1 MATVELGRESRHGSR
16 PALPKAAT
24 LRSNQ
29 VMATPS
35 PGPGATPSPA
45 IRLLLVDDHPL
56 VRDGLRA
63 RLQAVPGFEVV
74 GEASN
79 AEEAHAQLGALQPT
93 LVLMDVGM
101 KGVNGID
108 LTSALLEREPALLVL
123 MLSMYDNPEYVQR
136 AMQAGARGYVLK
148 DSPASEI
155 IAAIEAVAGGG
166 TFLSPAV
173 SRRLFRNQTPRP
185 MLSSRECEI
194 LAALARGLSSKHID
208 REMDVSVRT
217 VEAHRQNIKRKLSLE
232 GQAELIK
239 YAVEHAGKLG

>member
-1 MATVELGRESRHGSR
+1 M
-16 PALPKAAT
+16 PAASAPPD
-24 LRSNQ
+24 S
-29 VMATPS
+29 PS
-35 PGPGATPSPA
+35 APA

-63 RLQAVPGFEVV
+63 RLEVVPRFEVV
-74 GEASN
+74 GEAGN
-79 AEEAHAQLGALQPT
+79 ADEAQAQLAALRPT

-101 KGVNGID
+101 KGTNGID
-108 LTSALLEREPALLVL
+108 LTAALLERDPALLVL

-148 DSPASEI
+148 DAPASEI

-173 SRRLFRNQTPRP
+173 SRRLFRNQAPRP
-185 MLSSRECEI
+185 LLSSRESEI
-194 LAALARGLSSKHID
+194 LSALARGLASKQIA

-217 VEAHRQNIKRKLSLE
+217 VEAHRQSIKRKLSLE

-239 YAVEHAGKLG
+239 YAVEHAGKRD

>member
-1 MATVELGRESRHGSR
+1 MATS
-16 PALPKAAT
+16 LPDGAAAAAST
-24 LRSNQ
+24 
-29 VMATPS
+29 
-35 PGPGATPSPA
+35 

-63 RLQAVPGFEVV
+63 RLEVRPGFGVA

-79 AEEAHAQLGALQPT
+79 ADEAHAQLEGLRPT

-108 LTSALLEREPALLVL
+108 LTSALLEREPSLLVL

-136 AMQAGARGYVLK
+136 ALQAGARGYVLK

-155 IAAIEAVAGGG
+155 IAAIEAVAAGG

-185 MLSSRECEI
+185 VLSSRECEI
-194 LAALARGLSSKHID
+194 LAALARGLSSKHIA

-217 VEAHRQNIKRKLSLE
+217 IETHRQNIKRKLSLE

>member
-1 MATVELGRESRHGSR
+1 MSD
-16 PALPKAAT
+16 ALP
-24 LRSNQ
+24 
-29 VMATPS
+29 
-35 PGPGATPSPA
+35 PA
-45 IRLLLVDDHPL
+45 RIRLLLVDDHPL

-63 RLQAVPGFEVV
+63 RLEGVPGFEVA
-74 GEASN
+74 GEAGDA
-79 AEEAHAQLGALQPT
+79 AEAQAQVDALRPG

-101 KGVNGID
+101 KDVNGID
-108 LTSALLEREPALLVL
+108 LTAQLLERDPGLQVL

-155 IAAIEAVAGGG
+155 VAAIEAIAAGG

-173 SRRLFRNQTPRP
+173 SRRLFRNQAPRP
-185 MLSSRECEI
+185 LLSSRESQI
-194 LAALARGLSSKHID
+194 LSALARGLSSKLIA

-217 VEAHRQNIKRKLSLE
+217 VEAHRQSIKRKLALE

-239 YAVEHAGKLG
+239 YAVEHARVHGGG

>member
-1 MATVELGRESRHGSR
+1 M
-16 PALPKAAT
+16 PD
-24 LRSNQ
+24 
-29 VMATPS
+29 PS
-35 PGPGATPSPA
+35 PPPA
-45 IRLLLVDDHPL
+45 KAPPLSIRLMLVDDHPL

-63 RLQAVPGFEVV
+63 RLEAVPGFAVV
-74 GEASN
+74 GEAAN
-79 AEEAHAQLGALQPT
+79 ADQAHAQLDALRPT

-108 LTSALLEREPALLVL
+108 LTAALLEREPSLLVL

-155 IAAIEAVAGGG
+155 IAAIEAIAGGG

-173 SRRLFRNQTPRP
+173 SKRLFRNQTPRP
-185 MLSSRECEI
+185 LLSARESEI
-194 LAALARGLSSKHID
+194 LSALARGLASKQIA

-217 VEAHRQNIKRKLSLE
+217 VEAHRQSIKRKLGLE

-239 YAVEHAGKLG
+239 YAVEHAGPRD

>member
-1 MATVELGRESRHGSR
+1 MADSSA
-16 PALPKAAT
+16 P
-24 LRSNQ
+24 
-29 VMATPS
+29 PS
-35 PGPGATPSPA
+35 AS
-45 IRLLLVDDHPL
+45 IRLMLVDDHPL
-56 VRDGLRA
+56 VRDGLRV
-63 RLQAVPGFEVV
+63 RLEAVPGFTVV

-79 AEEAHAQLGALQPT
+79 AEEAHAQLDALRPT

-101 KGVNGID
+101 KGVNGIE
-108 LTSALLEREPALLVL
+108 LTAALLAREPSLLVL

-155 IAAIEAVAGGG
+155 IAAIEAIAGGG

-173 SRRLFRNQTPRP
+173 SKRLFRNQTPRP
-185 MLSSRECEI
+185 LLSARESEI
-194 LAALARGLSSKHID
+194 LSALARGLASKQIA

-217 VEAHRQNIKRKLSLE
+217 VEAHRQSIKRKLGLE

-239 YAVEHAGKLG
+239 YAVEHAGTRD

>member
-1 MATVELGRESRHGSR
+1 MDPGRI
-16 PALPKAAT
+16 PT
-24 LRSNQ
+24 
-29 VMATPS
+29 
-35 PGPGATPSPA
+35 

-63 RLQAVPGFEVV
+63 RLEAVPGFEVV
-74 GEASN
+74 GEAGN
-79 AEEAHAQLGALQPT
+79 AAEARERMAALQPS

-101 KGVNGID
+101 KDVNGIE
-108 LTSALLEREPALLVL
+108 LTALLLEADPALQVL
-123 MLSMYDNPEYVQR
+123 MLSMYDNPEYVHR

-173 SRRLFRNQTPRP
+173 AKRLFRNQEARPVLSPRE
-185 MLSSRECEI
+185 SEI
-194 LAALARGLSSKHID
+194 LSALARGLSSKQIA

-217 VEAHRQNIKRKLSLE
+217 VETHRQSIKRKLALD

-239 YAVEHAGKLG
+239 YAVEHAGTR